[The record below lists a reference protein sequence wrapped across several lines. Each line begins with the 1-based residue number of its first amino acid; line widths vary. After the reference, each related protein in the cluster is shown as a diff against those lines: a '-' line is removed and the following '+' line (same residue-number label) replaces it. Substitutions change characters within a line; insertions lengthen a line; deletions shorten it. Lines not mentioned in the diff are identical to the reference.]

1 MLDPIADML
10 TRIRNAQRA
19 GHKTVIVPASKLKF
33 AIAQTLLS
41 RGFIE
46 GVEKHTDETGKKESF
61 EIALK
66 YIERSMLRR
75 DPAILGIRR
84 ISKEGCRVYAKKGE
98 IRKVKNGYGLAII
111 STSKGVMSGEEA
123 HAKGLGGEY
132 ICEVW

>member
-10 TRIRNAQRA
+10 TRIRNAQRS
-19 GHKTVIVPASKLKF
+19 GHKTVTMPASKLKL

-46 GVEKHTDETGKKESF
+46 GVEKSADETGKKESI
-61 EIALK
+61 EITLK
-66 YIERSMLRR
+66 YLERSMLRR
-75 DPAILGIRR
+75 DPAIVGIRR

-132 ICEVW
+132 LCEVW